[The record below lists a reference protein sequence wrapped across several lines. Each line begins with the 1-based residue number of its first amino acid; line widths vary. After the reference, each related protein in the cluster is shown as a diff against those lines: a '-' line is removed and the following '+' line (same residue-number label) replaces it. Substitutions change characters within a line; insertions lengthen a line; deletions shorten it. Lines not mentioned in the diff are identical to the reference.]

1 MSKGIVGSALQGSP
15 TGTAATRVIGTL
27 HPFVERP
34 VRSGLGMLNALL
46 LSVAYSSTPA
56 QAAPLVAAEDSH
68 VSVTHGTVSLRDGHR
83 IGYTARVGYLPLTTD
98 DTREEMA
105 HLYFAAFAADRQR
118 GAPPR
123 PITFVFPGGPGAPA
137 SLSHD
142 GPRMVVV
149 KDGEAKVTDN
159 PDTFLSFTDLVLVD
173 PVGTGYSRVTKPE
186 YTSMFYG
193 IKQDTDSL
201 VEFVR
206 LFLQRYDPAE
216 SPIFLSGGSWGSVRS
231 ILVADAA
238 MNRGIPIRGIMV
250 SAEGAILSIIGT
262 DSYYATLVPG
272 FTLVA
277 FTHHRL
283 PTDLQNDR
291 NHAVAEAQAWAD
303 SVYLPALARGNTL
316 PEDERRKVATQMARL
331 TGLKVDVIESHG
343 LKLSQEDFAN
353 ELLRDAGKSVGFYD
367 TRITGPAQ
375 TGTYDP
381 TKDPSLRARG
391 VAYPSLAER
400 YLLNREL
407 GMVSSNYYAGPFG
420 GGWPVKEGF
429 QDWMATKWGMP
440 MEQEPIGIG
449 MEVVLPTFVRIVDRN
464 VRVLI
469 GQGDYDWACPPFG
482 VEYVVS
488 RVSPAHKQ
496 DVTVT
501 RYESG
506 HSVPEGQFAVD
517 AAAFVSKVLKE
528 PKPPIPKTM
537 VD

>member
-1 MSKGIVGSALQGSP
+1 MV
-15 TGTAATRVIGTL
+15 
-27 HPFVERP
+27 
-34 VRSGLGMLNALL
+34 
-46 LSVAYSSTPA
+46 
-56 QAAPLVAAEDSH
+56 
-68 VSVTHGTVSLRDGHR
+68 
-83 IGYTARVGYLPLTTD
+83 TD
-98 DTREEMA
+98 DTQEVAA
-105 HLYFAAFAADRQR
+105 HLYFAAFTADRPP
-118 GAPPR
+118 GTLPR

-137 SLSHD
+137 TLSHD
-142 GPRMVVV
+142 GPRIVVV

-173 PVGTGYSRVTKPE
+173 PVGTGYSRVTKAE
-186 YTSMFYG
+186 YTSKFYG

-206 LFLQRYDPAE
+206 LYLQRFDPAE
-216 SPIFLSGGSWGSVRS
+216 SPVFLSGGSWGSVRS

-238 MNRGIPIRGIMV
+238 INRGIPIRGIMV

-262 DSYYATLVPG
+262 DPYYATLIPG

-283 PTDLQNDR
+283 APDLRGDR
-291 NHAVAEAQAWAD
+291 NKAIADAQAWAS

-316 PEDERRKVATQMARL
+316 PDDERRRIAAQMARL
-331 TGLKVDVIESHG
+331 TGLKVEVIESHG
-343 LKLSQEDFAN
+343 LKLSQEEFAN
-353 ELLRDAGKSVGFYD
+353 ELLRDEGKSVGFYD

-375 TGTYDP
+375 TGSYDA
-381 TKDPSLRARG
+381 TKDPSLMARG

-407 GMVSSNYYAGPFG
+407 GMVSNNYYAGPFG
-420 GGWPVKEGF
+420 GGWPVKEGL
-429 QDWMATKWGMP
+429 QDWMAVKWGMP
-440 MEQEPIGIG
+440 MEQEPVGIG
-449 MEVVLPTFVRIVDRN
+449 VEVVLPTFVRIVEKN

-469 GQGDYDWACPPFG
+469 GQGNYDWACPPYG
-482 VEYVVS
+482 VDYVAS
-488 RVSPAHKQ
+488 RVSPTHKH

-506 HSVPEGQFAVD
+506 HSVPEAQFAAD

-528 PKPPIPKTM
+528 PKPPTPKASL
-537 VD
+537 D

>member
-1 MSKGIVGSALQGSP
+1 MPHLLRLRSVLP
-15 TGTAATRVIGTL
+15 WRY
-27 HPFVERP
+27 P
-34 VRSGLGMLNALL
+34 VRSPVGI
-46 LSVAYSSTPA
+46 LSVLVLTALCATSAYAVPPPSNSLA
-56 QAAPLVAAEDSH
+56 DSQ
-68 VSVTHGTVSLRDGHR
+68 VSVTHGAVTLRNGHR
-83 IGYTARVGYLPLTTD
+83 LNYTAHAGFLPLVTD
-98 DTREEMA
+98 DTQEVTA
-105 HLYFAAFAADRQR
+105 HLYFAAFTADLPP
-118 GAPPR
+118 GTSPR

-137 SLSHD
+137 TLSHY
-142 GPRMVVV
+142 GPRLVVV
-149 KDGEAKVTDN
+149 KDSEAKVTDN
-159 PDTFLSFTDLVLVD
+159 PDTLLSFTDLVLVD

-186 YTSMFYG
+186 YTSKFYG

-206 LFLQRYDPAE
+206 LYIQRFDPAE

-238 MNRGIPIRGIMV
+238 LNRGIPIRGIMV
-250 SAEGAILSIIGT
+250 SAEGAIFSIAGT
-262 DSYYATLVPG
+262 DSYYATLIPG

-283 PTDLQNDR
+283 TSDLQTDR
-291 NHAVAEAQAWAD
+291 TKAIGESQAWAR
-303 SVYLPALARGNTL
+303 SVYLPALARGNAL
-316 PEDERRKVATQMARL
+316 PQDERHTIATQMARL
-331 TGLKVDVIESHG
+331 TGLKTQVIECHG

-353 ELLRDAGKSVGFYD
+353 ELLRDEGKSVGFYD

-375 TGTYDP
+375 TGSYDA
-381 TKDPSLRARG
+381 TKDPSLLARG

-420 GGWPVKEGF
+420 GGWPVKEGL
-429 QDWMATKWGMP
+429 QDWMAAKWGMP
-440 MEQEPIGIG
+440 MDQEPVGIG
-449 MEVVLPTFVRIVDRN
+449 MEVILPTFVRIVDKN
-464 VRVLI
+464 VRALI
-469 GQGDYDWACPPFG
+469 GQGNYDWACPPFG
-482 VEYVVS
+482 VDYVAS

-506 HSVPEGQFAVD
+506 HSVPEAQFAAD

-528 PKPPIPKTM
+528 PKPEVPQSS